1 MEREK
6 ISVIVPAYNIE
17 KYIARS
23 LDSILNQTYQPIE
36 IVVVDD
42 GSTDGTPE
50 ILDDYAREHENVVVI
65 HRKNGGVFTARLDG
79 LEKAT
84 GTWIGFVDGDDEIEP
99 EMYEL
104 LLSNA
109 KQYKA
114 DISHCGYQMMFSD
127 GRIDRY
133 YGTGQCVVQDHDQG
147 VADLLRGRMVEPG
160 LWNKLY
166 RRKLFSFLES
176 VTLDHSI
183 KINEDLL
190 LNYYLFQQS
199 KCSIFED
206 RCCYHYMIRANSAAT
221 SNINENKL
229 NDPSKVLHTILADC
243 EPGSA
248 HYNIV
253 MSRMC
258 GRLVSVASMDVK
270 ENPSLILPYRR
281 EARQEL
287 RKRLNSFLRCSSCS
301 SKLKVMA
308 LWCAVAPGSYG
319 AVHRIYARLTGL
331 DKKYSTGD

>member
-1 MEREK
+1 MDREK

-17 KYIARS
+17 KYISRS

-50 ILDDYAREHENVVVI
+50 ILDDYAREHENIVVI

-99 EMYEL
+99 DMYGL

-109 KQYKA
+109 KQHKA

-127 GRIDRY
+127 GRVDRY
-133 YGTGQCVVQDHDQG
+133 YGTGRCVVQNHDQG
-147 VADLLRGRMVEPG
+147 VVDLLRGRMVEPG

-166 RRKLFSFLES
+166 RRELFSFLGS

-199 KCSIFED
+199 KCSVFED
-206 RCCYHYMIRANSAAT
+206 RCCYHYMIRANSAST
-221 SNINENKL
+221 SIINESKL
-229 NDPSKVLHTILADC
+229 RDPTKVLKTILDDNKP
-243 EPGSA
+243 E
-248 HYNIV
+248 
-253 MSRMC
+253 
-258 GRLVSVASMDVK
+258 
-270 ENPSLILPYRR
+270 SLIYKITLSRLCARLITVATMEAGDNPTLTRPYIKT
-281 EARQEL
+281 ARKEL
-287 RKRLNSFLRCSSCS
+287 RKRLVEVIKCDCCSK
-301 SKLKVMA
+301 KLKCMT
-308 LWCAVAPGSYG
+308 LWSAILPSSYG
-319 AVHRIYARLTGL
+319 EIHKLYAKIKGI
-331 DKKYSTGD
+331 DKKYSPEG